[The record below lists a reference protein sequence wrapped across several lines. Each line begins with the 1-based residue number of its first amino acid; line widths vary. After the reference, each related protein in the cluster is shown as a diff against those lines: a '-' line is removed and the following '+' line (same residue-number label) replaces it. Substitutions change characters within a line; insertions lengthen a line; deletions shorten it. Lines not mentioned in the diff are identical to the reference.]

1 MKKITELVTSPEKPE
16 HKVKRK
22 AITFGSFKRAEDR
35 QVAERKQRE
44 HEAELAVIAEEAR
57 IQRVLEEEEQKAIK
71 EQNKRRRDKFITNSL
86 SNAFGTKNE
95 VDMTPVREQVIDR
108 YLPKTAL
115 PEAEEYPTPFK
126 DEPALN
132 AELAEF
138 KKKINEHLHKIG
150 FASGGGGGI
159 GLSLIHI

>member
-16 HKVKRK
+16 HKAKRK

-86 SNAFGTKNE
+86 
-95 VDMTPVREQVIDR
+95 
-108 YLPKTAL
+108 
-115 PEAEEYPTPFK
+115 
-126 DEPALN
+126 
-132 AELAEF
+132 
-138 KKKINEHLHKIG
+138 
-150 FASGGGGGI
+150 
-159 GLSLIHI
+159 